1 MYFWNNN
8 IYIYLIDVFCHSNL
22 KEDDILY
29 DVYVINRR
37 RESLKF
43 SCPITRVD
51 VPIILY
57 ARFDFVIWEMISL
70 LGINKAGQDISWVVT
85 SKLINILMNNITQ
98 SIFTFR
104 ILIIRDYLMKP
115 DWFKYLDREVNTCIN
130 LYNVKC
136 ERALV
141 PE

>member
-1 MYFWNNN
+1 MFSTVVC
-8 IYIYLIDVFCHSNL
+8 ILKYLIDVFCHSNF
-22 KEDDILY
+22 KWDDIVY

-37 RESLKF
+37 GESLKF

-57 ARFDFVIWEMISL
+57 AMSDFVIWEMISP
-70 LGINKAGQDISWVVT
+70 LGINKAGQDISWVFT

-98 SIFTFR
+98 CIFTFR
-104 ILIIRDYLMKP
+104 IITQDDLMKP
-115 DWFKYLDREVNTCIN
+115 DWFKYLDREVNTSIN
-130 LYNVKC
+130 FYNVKC

-141 PE
+141 PA